1 MADSTNVKGFTVEN
15 LRALDRILDE
25 VPLDEDEARE
35 VVEGT
40 GVDPARLATRLRT
53 RLDEL
58 GGRETRARSGW

>member
-1 MADSTNVKGFTVEN
+1 MGDSTNVKGFTVEN

-58 GGRETRARSGW
+58 DGRETRAPSR

>member
-1 MADSTNVKGFTVEN
+1 MGDSTNVKGFTVEN

-40 GVDPARLATRLRT
+40 GVDPARLATR
-53 RLDEL
+53 
-58 GGRETRARSGW
+58 